1 MKYSTASK
9 KVDYRGKGMKK
20 KWLFIVALGLVGI
33 LAIPSLTGCAGP
45 ATAQVAASQVVV
57 SQQATGFW
65 VNGKGEITVTP
76 NLATLSVGVETMEA
90 NVADAQAEASDGIK
104 KIMKSLTDS
113 GINLKDIQTGYYY
126 ITQRLNYS
134 SYKSDIIGYTVT
146 NMLTVKIRDVDKT
159 GDIIN
164 SAVATAGDIVR
175 ISNLSFSV
183 EDPSEV
189 YQQAREKATANAHDK
204 AAQYAGLLGVKLGSP
219 TYVSESTQQSNPY
232 YYGNNV
238 SNYYSGNIP
247 VPVVSDSSDSTI
259 SPGQNKLSLSITV
272 AYELIR

>member
-1 MKYSTASK
+1 
-9 KVDYRGKGMKK
+9 MKK
-20 KWLFIVALGLVGI
+20 KWIFIVALGLVLI

-45 ATAQVAASQVVV
+45 ATAQVAASQVVI

-113 GINLKDIQTGYYY
+113 GINPKDIQTGYYY

-146 NMLTVKIRDVDKT
+146 NMLTVKIRYVDKT

-189 YQQAREKATANAHDK
+189 YKQAREKATANAHDK
-204 AAQYAGLLGVKLGSP
+204 AAQYAGLLGVKLGAP

-232 YYGNNV
+232 YYGNNAG
-238 SNYYSGNIP
+238 NYYSGNVP